1 MLVCVVVSLIP
12 LCFKSD
18 NMLFLWIDRITT
30 VMFIIDYILRWLT
43 ADFRITKYRKW
54 AFVIYPFTAFALLDI
69 IAILPF
75 FFDINKGFRMV
86 KIFRVFKTAKVLRV
100 LKYSNNFNRLVNVM
114 KKESKSL
121 LSVCL
126 IALGYV
132 FVSALIMF
140 QVEPEIFNSFYD
152 AIYWAV
158 VTLTTVGYGD
168 IYPKSDIGRLISM
181 LSTFVGIAIV
191 AMPTGIITA
200 GFMSEVSPGK
210 KSNDETKQQ

>member
-1 MLVCVVVSLIP
+1 MPDCVGICV
-12 LCFKSD
+12 
-18 NMLFLWIDRITT
+18 RI
-30 VMFIIDYILRWLT
+30 
-43 ADFRITKYRKW
+43 
-54 AFVIYPFTAFALLDI
+54 
-69 IAILPF
+69 
-75 FFDINKGFRMV
+75 
-86 KIFRVFKTAKVLRV
+86 
-100 LKYSNNFNRLVNVM
+100 
-114 KKESKSL
+114 
-121 LSVCL
+121 
-126 IALGYV
+126 
-132 FVSALIMF
+132 ALIMF